1 MWHEEGEEGA
11 RRHPTCWGDEV
22 GHEADTEGQQSL
34 LAFSGAHN
42 LVRTSRGRE
51 DQVQA
56 VASWGVCGHG
66 VEEAQEKGNIHR
78 GIFL

>member
-1 MWHEEGEEGA
+1 MG
-11 RRHPTCWGDEV
+11 REV
-22 GHEADTEGQQSL
+22 GREADTEGQQSL

-51 DQVQA
+51 GQVQV